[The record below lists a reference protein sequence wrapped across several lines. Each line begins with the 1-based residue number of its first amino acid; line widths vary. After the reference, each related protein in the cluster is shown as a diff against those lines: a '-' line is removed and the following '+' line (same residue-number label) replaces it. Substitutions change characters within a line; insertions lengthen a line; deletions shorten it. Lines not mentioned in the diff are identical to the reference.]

1 VGLVLQ
7 EPVGLPLTYLIIQP
21 VMRPCLTA
29 TAVIPSDRRLYKVL
43 HLRMEEKAAFTV
55 VQVSLQIRLI
65 ESLQTVL

>member
-1 VGLVLQ
+1 
-7 EPVGLPLTYLIIQP
+7 
-21 VMRPCLTA
+21 MRPCLTA